1 MGVRRNKAG
10 PLRFSKLVIFTG
22 DDGGSVQFFSKT
34 VIPAIK
40 PRDDD
45 EDHIV
50 HIHERSDLTS
60 SRELGTSQAAH
71 LIMLRNETDDSPMR
85 LWPNDWYPGR
95 RLQIP
100 TSEGLRSRGLL

>member
-1 MGVRRNKAG
+1 MTVRRNPAG
-10 PLRFSKLVIFTG
+10 PLRFSPLVGFTG
-22 DDGGSVQFFSKT
+22 EDGGFVQFFGKT
-34 VIPAIK
+34 APPTIG

-45 EDHIV
+45 QDHLVRID
-50 HIHERSDLTS
+50 ERSDLTS

-71 LIMLRNETDDSPMR
+71 LIMLRNETDDEPMR

-100 TSEGLRSRGLL
+100 TRDSLVERGAL